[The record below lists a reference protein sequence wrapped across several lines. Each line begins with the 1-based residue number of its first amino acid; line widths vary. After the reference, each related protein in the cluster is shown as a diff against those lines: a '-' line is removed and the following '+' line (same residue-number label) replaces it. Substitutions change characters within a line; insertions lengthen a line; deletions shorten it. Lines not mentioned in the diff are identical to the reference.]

1 MKTRLIAGFVGLA
14 VLLPALFLGG
24 VVAVQVIALL
34 ALLICV
40 DEYASMAFSDDVT
53 AARGWLWLTAG
64 GAHAAAVFG
73 GGASLGWVLP
83 VLVVAT
89 MAFVML
95 RPGEDLERAADSV
108 GRYLVGQVWIG
119 LFLASLVWL
128 RKLDHGLGWVFV
140 VLAVSWCGDTFAYFA
155 GRAFGKRKLYELVS
169 PKKTWEG
176 FFGGLAGGVAGLFL
190 VRWVGQNYGDWTGLT
205 PLDCVLL
212 GVTLGAAAVAGDLS
226 ESLMKRA
233 FKVKDSGWIMPGHGG
248 LLDRIDSVLFVA
260 PLLVGYVTLVK
271 GLALP

>member
-1 MKTRLIAGFVGLA
+1 VKTRILAGVVGLS

-24 VVAVQVIALL
+24 VMAVQVVALL
-34 ALLICV
+34 ALVVCA
-40 DEYASMAFSDDVT
+40 DEFATMAFPEDLSVARAWLILS
-53 AARGWLWLTAG
+53 AATL
-64 GAHAAAVFG
+64 HSAAVYG
-73 GGASLGWVLP
+73 DGSALTWVLP
-83 VLVVAT
+83 VVVVLT

-95 RPGEDLERAADSV
+95 RPGQDLERAADSV

-128 RKLDHGLGWVFV
+128 RRLDHGLGWVFV

-155 GRAFGKRKLYELVS
+155 GRAFGKHKLYERVS

-176 FFGGLAGGVAGLFL
+176 FFGGLVGGVVGLFL
-190 VRWVGQNYGDWTGLT
+190 VRWVGMSWSDWSGLT
-205 PLDCVLL
+205 PVDCVLL

-260 PLLVGYVTLVK
+260 PLLVGYVIVFK
-271 GLALP
+271 GLG